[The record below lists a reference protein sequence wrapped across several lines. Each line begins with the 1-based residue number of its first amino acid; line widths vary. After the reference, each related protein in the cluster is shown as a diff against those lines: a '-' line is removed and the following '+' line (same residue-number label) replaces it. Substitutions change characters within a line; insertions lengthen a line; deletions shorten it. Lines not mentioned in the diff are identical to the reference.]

1 MRCVGGGE
9 SDESLLHFWLRYAI
23 TEVAAVFLLRR
34 LSASLPQLQDTRTM
48 RTRNPKKKKTEII
61 IKKEAKV
68 WDGIPVS
75 DRAEQFLSPLAGNG
89 NPASVTHEW
98 TSHVVD
104 WSFITNSALGEMRPS
119 DINQMA

>member
-1 MRCVGGGE
+1 MLGEEKATSLCSTFGCVTQSPKSPPSFYSVACLHRCHSYKTLE
-9 SDESLLHFWLRYAI
+9 QCAQE
-23 TEVAAVFLLRR
+23 T
-34 LSASLPQLQDTRTM
+34 Q
-48 RTRNPKKKKTEII
+48 KKKTEII